1 MWNLSF
7 ANVIEQMMPPALILG
22 GGTAVS
28 AYLEKKDRVGLSIV
42 VKIGAIVIFL
52 FCWLVPTLEK
62 MMWLFRGA
70 MSLPLN

>member
-1 MWNLSF
+1 MFSYSF
-7 ANVIEQMMPPALILG
+7 GNVFEQLATPALILG

-42 VKIGAIVIFL
+42 VKIGAIIIFL
-52 FCWLVPTLEK
+52 FAWLVPTLEQ